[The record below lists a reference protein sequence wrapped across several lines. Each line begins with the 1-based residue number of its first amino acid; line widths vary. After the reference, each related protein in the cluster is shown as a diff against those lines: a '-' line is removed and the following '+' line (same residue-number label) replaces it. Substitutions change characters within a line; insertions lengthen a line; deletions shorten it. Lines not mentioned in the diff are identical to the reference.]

1 MLYFFSEAGSKIY
14 VSHIPML
21 WSSVLGEKGGVEL
34 FSSHLCTSVDVDPKG
49 QAV

>member
-1 MLYFFSEAGSKIY
+1 MLYFSEAGSKIY